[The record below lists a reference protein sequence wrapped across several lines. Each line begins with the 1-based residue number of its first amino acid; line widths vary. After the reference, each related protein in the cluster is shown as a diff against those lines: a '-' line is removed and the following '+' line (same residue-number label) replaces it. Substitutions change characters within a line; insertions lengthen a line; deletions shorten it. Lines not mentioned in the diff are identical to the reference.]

1 MKVTIKESN
10 KLKNKKP
17 KDWPKVVIIILNWN
31 GWKDTIE
38 CLESVFRNA
47 YTNYQVI
54 VIDNGS
60 TDGSMEKIKAWA
72 EGKQKV
78 LTPEPTH
85 YLYHLSHPA
94 VKKPIPYIYYT
105 REEAERDS
113 NLKLE
118 KKITKGWQEQRES
131 NSKEL
136 NPTSTY
142 PLVFIQ
148 TGENLGFT
156 GGNNVGIRY
165 TIKKD
170 EYDYILLL
178 NNDTVI
184 KLNFL
189 NELVEYYDDSTGI
202 CAPIIFKYNDT
213 NKIWSSGGKY
223 NIFLG
228 TYSNIATKIKE
239 KQRETNFITGCCWLI
254 KQKLFKKI
262 GLLDDAYFLYSED
275 VDFCYRLKQAGYK
288 LKIIPSSSIFHKI
301 SKTTGVDSPLM
312 FYYFHRSKLMF
323 IYKNYS
329 GIKKFFY
336 LNLNIAIRYLRIFEY
351 FIKGKKSLSK
361 SIKKAL
367 REYKYV

>member
-1 MKVTIKESN
+1 MKIKESIEV
-10 KLKNKKP
+10 KKQNIQE
-17 KDWPKVVIIILNWN
+17 WPKITIIILNWN
-31 GWKDTIE
+31 GWEDTIE
-38 CLESVFRNA
+38 CLESVFRNT
-47 YTNYQVI
+47 YPNYQVI
-54 VIDNGS
+54 VVDNSS
-60 TDGSMEKIKAWA
+60 TNGSMEKIKAWA

-78 LTPEPTH
+78 LTPEPFH
-85 YLYHLSHPA
+85 PLYYLSHPI
-94 VKKPIPYIYYT
+94 VKKPISYICYI
-105 REEAERDS
+105 RKKAERGGDIT
-113 NLKLE
+113 LE
-118 KKITKGWQEQRES
+118 EKVTKEWQERRKT

-136 NPTSTY
+136 NPTSPY
-142 PLVFIQ
+142 PLIFIQ
-148 TGENLGFT
+148 TGENLGFS

-170 EYDYILLL
+170 EYNNYILLL

-184 KLNFL
+184 KPNFL
-189 NELVEYYDDSTGI
+189 NELVEYYNDSTGI

-228 TYSNIATKIKE
+228 TYANIATLIKE
-239 KQRETNFITGCCWLI
+239 KQRETNFITGCCWLV

-336 LNLNIAIRYLRIFEY
+336 LNLNIAIRYLRILEY
-351 FIKGKKSLSK
+351 FIKGKEPLSK
-361 SIKKAL
+361 SIIKAL
-367 REYKYV
+367 REYKDV